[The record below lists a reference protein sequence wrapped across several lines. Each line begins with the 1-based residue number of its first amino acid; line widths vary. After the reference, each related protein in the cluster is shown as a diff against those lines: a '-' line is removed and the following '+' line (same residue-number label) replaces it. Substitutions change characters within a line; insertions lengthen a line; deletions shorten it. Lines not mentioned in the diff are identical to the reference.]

1 MTAISREAADA
12 EYARR
17 EALYQLARE
26 SACNA
31 CGRGMDVRTVGGE
44 LKMLCPADPTHE
56 GYRKRRSL
64 SQMVRDGDAID
75 PFVSARL
82 QRKKE
87 EQMEPE
93 NRELAL
99 YGSERLPI
107 SQGAAEKIIR
117 RLWPK
122 ASDAAAGH
130 AMLLAVQ
137 ENLNPLNHEIYIVPF
152 KNRDGSVSEVVV
164 LGIEA
169 NRKMARRRMP
179 YSYKDGPRPLT
190 AQEMED
196 IGEDPKQK
204 IGVICVLET
213 PAGAIF
219 PGYGFWPKAVE
230 PYGADKGN
238 TKFNMA
244 SYRAERN
251 ALKRIMPDAEL
262 PAPVENV
269 IDGVYAD
276 ITEIVEAPKL
286 SPPAAR
292 PTKPATVPPPA
303 EAPQKPAQAGGEPA
317 PANTDSAYDMD
328 LAEVQTLK
336 AKAGL
341 TDAQLANRIRN
352 KFENK
357 SFKVLSPDER
367 GQVKAML
374 TEVIASLAAATE
386 LGITDTFD

>member
-1 MTAISREAADA
+1 
-12 EYARR
+12 
-17 EALYQLARE
+17 
-26 SACNA
+26 
-31 CGRGMDVRTVGGE
+31 
-44 LKMLCPADPTHE
+44 
-56 GYRKRRSL
+56 
-64 SQMVRDGDAID
+64 MVRDGDAVD

-82 QRKKE
+82 ERKKE
-87 EQMEPE
+87 EAMEPE
-93 NRELAL
+93 NRELAV

-107 SQGAAEKIIR
+107 TQGAAECIIA

-122 ASDAAAGH
+122 AGPVAAGH

-137 ENLNPLNHEIYIVPF
+137 ENLNPLNHELYIVPF
-152 KNRDGSVSEVVV
+152 KSKDGSISEAVV

-169 NRKMARRRMP
+169 NRKMARRRTP

-196 IGEDPKQK
+196 VGENPKEK
-204 IGVICVLET
+204 VGVICVLET

-219 PGYGFWPKAVE
+219 PGYGFWPKGTE

-276 ITEIVEAPKL
+276 ISEIIEAPKL
-286 SPPAAR
+286 RAPDSKRFDPPR
-292 PTKPATVPPPA
+292 PAMAPPQVPP
-303 EAPQKPAQAGGEPA
+303 EDLDQAFPSEPA
-317 PANTDSAYDMD
+317 GVPKAEKPILNEPDFLAMNHIEQAQMLTELQKKNRTLYAAVKERLGHRLKAVIDMTPNERLVLARAV
-328 LAEVQTLK
+328 LAEV
-336 AKAGL
+336 
-341 TDAQLANRIRN
+341 
-352 KFENK
+352 
-357 SFKVLSPDER
+357 V
-367 GQVKAML
+367 
-374 TEVIASLAAATE
+374 
-386 LGITDTFD
+386 